1 MTTLARQLQSRNRDV
16 LFIGVPDSEPS
27 VRAAGLT
34 FLPCAVKEFPAG
46 SLNERR
52 RRMSKLE
59 GEEALRATLQNITD
73 RIEAMFNSLPST
85 LTAAAVDAVVL
96 DTVLFYTELVPM
108 SLGMPYA
115 HVANALHFDYSG
127 YTPFCCYD
135 WPHETTQATLA
146 RNQKGVERFLQ
157 TLAPTIAVGKAFAKR
172 VGLDVDWDNPSATI
186 SKLAWITQCP
196 REFDFESSHW
206 PSQFHHTGP
215 FHDSAGRIDV
225 DFPWERLTG
234 EPIIYASMGTLM
246 NGLPDVFRTI
256 TAATAK
262 RNGFQL
268 VLSVGD
274 HVDPEQIGPTPS
286 NTILVKR
293 APQLELLKRASVCI
307 THAGLNTA
315 LEALAQGVP
324 QVAIPV
330 TSDQPGV
337 AARIAEKR
345 TGLFVPLK
353 ELTASRLSLLLG
365 QVLNDSTYRDNA
377 RYFQKVIAETNGLS
391 KAADLLERAFG
402 LANEDQQLLAQ

>member
-1 MTTLARQLQSRNRDV
+1 LAFVGVSVGYQLDCAEIRVGQSGKDLRHLRQETANFQDRGVYHLGRENCLYIPTGTRTPQSNDYVARQLQSRNRDV

-85 LTAAAVDAVVL
+85 LTAAAADAVVL

-157 TLAPTIAVGKAFAKR
+157 TLAPTIAVGKAYAKR

-206 PSQFHHTGP
+206 PPQFH
-215 FHDSAGRIDV
+215 
-225 DFPWERLTG
+225 
-234 EPIIYASMGTLM
+234 
-246 NGLPDVFRTI
+246 
-256 TAATAK
+256 
-262 RNGFQL
+262 
-268 VLSVGD
+268 
-274 HVDPEQIGPTPS
+274 
-286 NTILVKR
+286 
-293 APQLELLKRASVCI
+293 
-307 THAGLNTA
+307 
-315 LEALAQGVP
+315 
-324 QVAIPV
+324 
-330 TSDQPGV
+330 
-337 AARIAEKR
+337 
-345 TGLFVPLK
+345 
-353 ELTASRLSLLLG
+353 
-365 QVLNDSTYRDNA
+365 
-377 RYFQKVIAETNGLS
+377 
-391 KAADLLERAFG
+391 
-402 LANEDQQLLAQ
+402 